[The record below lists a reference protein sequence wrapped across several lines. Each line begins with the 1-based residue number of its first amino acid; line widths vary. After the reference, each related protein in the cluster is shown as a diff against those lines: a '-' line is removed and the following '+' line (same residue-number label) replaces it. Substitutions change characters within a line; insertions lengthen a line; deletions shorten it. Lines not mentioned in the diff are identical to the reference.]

1 MPRIYS
7 YIKQNIILKIVF
19 VAMLQLLFYTIIT
32 AQKAKESSK
41 TGSDRYIEL
50 KFQNDFFYKTDRY
63 FSNGLVF
70 NFVFPKIQ
78 KSPLS
83 KILIPVKKASLD
95 YYGIS
100 FVQELYTPTR
110 TDVPEISVNDR
121 PYSSVLY
128 LGHKRTSF
136 IAKTKSKISNELIVG
151 IIGSYSYGYETQA
164 KFHEA
169 INNNVPAGWDNQ
181 VANDLVLNYNY
192 SIETELFSNNYVELL
207 GNLDVRAG
215 TLHDDILT
223 GFKIRAGWFN
233 PNYSGFGQIN
243 TKGEDGRGLKKFQ
256 SYIYVQPAMRA
267 VFYNATLQGGMFNKK
282 SPVTMNYRRIAP
294 FVGMLNSG
302 FVLQY
307 ANFQLKIESSMLTK
321 EFEGGLTHRW
331 ASVGLQVN
339 F

>member
-1 MPRIYS
+1 MPRIYL

-19 VAMLQLLFYTIIT
+19 VATLQLLFGTIIT
-32 AQKAKESSK
+32 AQKEPSK
-41 TGSDRYIEL
+41 TGSDHYIEL

-63 FSNGLVF
+63 YSNGLVF
-70 NFVFPKIQ
+70 NFIFPKIE

-95 YYGIS
+95 YYGVS
-100 FVQELYTPTR
+100 FTQELYTPLR
-110 TDVPEISVNDR
+110 TDIQGISTDDR

-128 LGHKRTSF
+128 LGHKRTSY
-136 IAKTKSKISNELIVG
+136 IEKTKSKISNELIVG
-151 IIGSYSYGYETQA
+151 IIGSYSYGYQTQA

-169 INNNVPAGWDNQ
+169 INNNVPF
-181 VANDLVLNYNY
+181 
-192 SIETELFSNNYVELL
+192 ETELFSNKIVELI
-207 GNLDVRAG
+207 GNVDVRVG

-233 PNYSGFGQIN
+233 PNYSGFGQIK
-243 TKGEDGRGLKKFQ
+243 TKETDGAGLKKFQ
-256 SYIYVQPAMRA
+256 SYIYIQPAMRA
-267 VFYNATLQGGMFNKK
+267 VFYNATLQGGIFNQK
-282 SPVTMNYRRIAP
+282 SPFTMNYQRVEP

-307 ANFQLKIESSMLTK
+307 TNFQLKIESSMLSA
-321 EFEGGLTHRW
+321 EFKGGLTHRW